1 MYNDPMDC
9 RKYYDCVGGITWH
22 RTGPAVGLMF
32 DSAKKKFS
40 HSNEVN
46 CTIKKGELNL
56 DNLKKKSNN
65 YFLTSRHYCEA
76 HLI

>member
-1 MYNDPMDC
+1 MYYHC
-9 RKYYDCVGGITWH
+9 GGGKTWH

-32 DSAKKKFS
+32 DSAKKQFS

-56 DNLKKKSNN
+56 DNLKKKATTISSHRAI
-65 YFLTSRHYCEA
+65 TVRHTLFE
-76 HLI
+76 HPRF

>member
-32 DSAKKKFS
+32 DSTKKAFS

-65 YFLTSRHYCEA
+65 FLTSRHYCEA

>member
-32 DSAKKKFS
+32 DSAKKAFS

-56 DNLKKKSNN
+56 DNL
-65 YFLTSRHYCEA
+65 
-76 HLI
+76 